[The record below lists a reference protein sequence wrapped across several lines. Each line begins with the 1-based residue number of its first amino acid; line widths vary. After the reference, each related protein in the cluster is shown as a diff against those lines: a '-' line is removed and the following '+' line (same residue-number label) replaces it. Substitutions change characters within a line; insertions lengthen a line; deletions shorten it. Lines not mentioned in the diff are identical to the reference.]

1 MDIEKLYR
9 EYFTPVY
16 RYAFSLVHDP
26 DLAEEITQETFFRAL
41 RKIDD
46 YRGEASLK
54 VWLCQIAKNLCFD
67 SAKRQT
73 KMIPLMIKR
82 EDDAASCYDIPA
94 DSESSPEEQLL
105 RKQTA
110 MKIHRILHDLKE
122 PYKEVFQLRTFG
134 DLSYSEIGELFEKSE
149 SWARVTYYRSRMMIK
164 EELDEDSL

>member
-16 RYAFSLVHDP
+16 RYALSLVHDP

-67 SAKRQT
+67 SAKRRAKIT
-73 KMIPLMIKR
+73 PLMTQ
-82 EDDAASCYDIPA
+82 EDDGAGYYDLQA
-94 DSESSPEEQLL
+94 GSDSNPEEQLL
-105 RKQTA
+105 IKQTA
-110 MKIHRILHDLKE
+110 MSIHRILHDLKE

-134 DLSYSEIGELFEKSE
+134 DLSFAEIGELFSKSE